1 VSTVD
6 PAPGWY
12 PDPTNAAGTRWWD
25 GRSWTQYRSGQQLL
39 VQPPLPESLSTS
51 TPWIVLQA
59 LIPLVQVLAE
69 VPYMLAFRSLFLSQ
83 LSIMQRFPDGS
94 ATLPPAAAD
103 ELAGRFAGLFG
114 VFGLT
119 SLLYLA
125 LSALWVVFAV
135 LDARRLSRMGI
146 VQPFHWAWS
155 FLGVVYPI
163 GRGVVLHRRIGRGL
177 GPLWLLIGTW
187 VGGLILGM
195 VVYLVVLLPVFTAFG
210 HVAASMPTTPC
221 GC

>member
-1 VSTVD
+1 MSAAARSVTPSLGAGAIDVGPPHRARCGCRGHLMWGVRSPPEQPEDDRVSTVD

-51 TPWIVLQA
+51 TRWIVLQA

-135 LDARRLSRMGI
+135 LDARRLRPRGI
-146 VQPFHWAWS
+146 
-155 FLGVVYPI
+155 
-163 GRGVVLHRRIGRGL
+163 
-177 GPLWLLIGTW
+177 
-187 VGGLILGM
+187 
-195 VVYLVVLLPVFTAFG
+195 
-210 HVAASMPTTPC
+210 
-221 GC
+221 